1 MKKIV
6 VALIASFA
14 LAQGAFAADPAP
26 ENTAA
31 VRELLEA
38 MHYRTTW
45 QASVEQM
52 TKALP
57 NMMRQQG
64 EAAINANTSLTDAQR
79 KQQLGKLEADLP
91 KMAEVTRNV
100 LNDPAVITEMEA
112 AVTDLYARYFTAD
125 EVKQITAYYR
135 TPIGAKSLQV
145 MPHVMAESM
154 AISQRVTAPRIQK
167 AMEQFRNNKE

>member
-14 LAQGAFAADPAP
+14 LAQGAVAADAAPA
-26 ENTAA
+26 NAAA
-31 VRELLEA
+31 VRELLDA
-38 MHYRTTW
+38 MHYRATW

-52 TKALP
+52 SKALP
-57 NMMRQQG
+57 NMMRQQA
-64 EAAINANTSLTDAQR
+64 EAAINGNTSLTDAQR
-79 KQQLGKLEADLP
+79 KQQLQKLEADLP

-112 AVTDLYARYFTAD
+112 AVTDLYARYFTV
-125 EVKQITAYYR
+125 EEIKQIAAYYR
-135 TPIGAKSLQV
+135 TPIGAKSLQL
-145 MPHVMAESM
+145 MPQVMAESM

-167 AMEQFRNNKE
+167 AMEQFHKDKE